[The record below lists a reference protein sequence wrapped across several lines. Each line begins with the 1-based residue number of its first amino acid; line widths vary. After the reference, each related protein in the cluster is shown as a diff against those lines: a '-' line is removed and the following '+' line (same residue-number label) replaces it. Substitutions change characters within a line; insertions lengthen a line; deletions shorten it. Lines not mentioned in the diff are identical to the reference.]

1 MEEPQAEQ
9 DEEGGQGGGFKIE
22 LLRSYLTFASR
33 SIKTRLRVV
42 GLVVF
47 IGLALTAA
55 VYKLFPRTYKCTTIL
70 MAVSNPVLDGDRI
83 TYTAL
88 SGASGMVMRHEN
100 LEELIRD
107 TGLLKKYKERRPT
120 LMALKDKISEAIS
133 GPLDQKTQIAVL
145 VGTLETKLNV
155 AQEADGNLNI
165 STEWTDAATA
175 AEITQAASSGFLR
188 MRHSIEISAF
198 EEKMAILDSHA
209 TKLRTEIDSLAETIK
224 GAAEAKAAEAKSAA
238 AKLPPPAPGAA
249 PVPAARVVRR
259 SAPVADA
266 ELPLVREK
274 LAAAK
279 NKLDAA
285 ENERKAR
292 MREENAKLDELKLR
306 LTPNHPQVATQA
318 ERVAI
323 ASQVSSDLAM
333 LRAEVADLTGQAQQ
347 REAMQKTAGGGGTV
361 AGLSAAAAA
370 AGAEPLPAD
379 IIALVGE
386 EAVDPALKAQIS
398 GAIVR
403 YGALRDDVRA
413 GKIALDTAQA
423 AFNHRYQ
430 IVVPVDVPNKPLK
443 PKGIV
448 LLGAGLALTL
458 LLSLIIPILLQ
469 LRNGMLVELWQVET
483 FQLPV
488 LGELRLPPR
497 GQG

>member
-9 DEEGGQGGGFKIE
+9 DEESGTGGGFKVE
-22 LLRSYLTFASR
+22 LLRSYLTFVTR
-33 SIKTRLRVV
+33 SIKSRLAVV
-42 GLVVF
+42 AVIMGIGLV
-47 IGLALTAA
+47 LTIA

-70 MAVSNPVLDGDRI
+70 MAVSNPVLDGDRVS
-83 TYTAL
+83 YTAL
-88 SGASGMVMRHEN
+88 SGATGMVMRHEN

-120 LMALKDKISEAIS
+120 LMAFKDRISEALS

-145 VGTLETKLNV
+145 VGTLETKLSV
-155 AQEADGNLNI
+155 GQEADGNLNI
-165 STEWTDAATA
+165 STEWSDAATA

-198 EEKMAILDSHA
+198 EEKMGILDSHA

-238 AKLPPPAPGAA
+238 ARVVPAAPGAPA
-249 PVPAARVVRR
+249 PAVRIVRR
-259 SAPVADA
+259 TTPVTDA

-285 ENERKAR
+285 ENDRKSR
-292 MREENAKLDELKLR
+292 MREENSKLDELKLR

-333 LRAEVADLTGQAQQ
+333 LRAEVADLQGQASQ

-448 LLGAGLALTL
+448 LLGAGLALSL

-469 LRNGMLVELWQVET
+469 LRGGMLVELWQVET

-497 GQG
+497 GGQG

>member
-9 DEEGGQGGGFKIE
+9 DEESGQGGGFKIE
-22 LLRSYLTFASR
+22 LLRSYLTFATR
-33 SIKTRLRVV
+33 SIKSRLHVV
-42 GLVVF
+42 GLVMFV
-47 IGLALTAA
+47 GLALTTA

-120 LMALKDKISEAIS
+120 LLALKDKISETIS
-133 GPLDQKTQIAVL
+133 GKLDQKTQIAIL

-165 STEWTDAATA
+165 STEWTDAVTA

-238 AKLPPPAPGAA
+238 AKVTPAAPGAA
-249 PVPAARVVRR
+249 PAPAVRVVRR

-279 NKLDAA
+279 SKLDAA

-306 LTPNHPQVATQA
+306 LTPNHPQVATQT

-323 ASQVSSDLAM
+323 ASQVSSKP
-333 LRAEVADLTGQAQQ
+333 LRAV
-347 REAMQKTAGGGGTV
+347 
-361 AGLSAAAAA
+361 
-370 AGAEPLPAD
+370 PA
-379 IIALVGE
+379 
-386 EAVDPALKAQIS
+386 
-398 GAIVR
+398 
-403 YGALRDDVRA
+403 
-413 GKIALDTAQA
+413 
-423 AFNHRYQ
+423 
-430 IVVPVDVPNKPLK
+430 
-443 PKGIV
+443 
-448 LLGAGLALTL
+448 
-458 LLSLIIPILLQ
+458 
-469 LRNGMLVELWQVET
+469 
-483 FQLPV
+483 
-488 LGELRLPPR
+488 
-497 GQG
+497 